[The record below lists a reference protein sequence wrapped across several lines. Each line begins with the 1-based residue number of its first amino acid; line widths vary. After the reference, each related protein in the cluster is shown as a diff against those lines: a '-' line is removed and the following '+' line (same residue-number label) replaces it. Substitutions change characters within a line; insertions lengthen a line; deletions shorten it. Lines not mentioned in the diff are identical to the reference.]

1 MPHYSDY
8 MAEMFFCQ
16 VHFDAQFS
24 LSNNHHLCVLCL
36 FGGCK
41 NDQDNNKTNLLKI
54 KNTML
59 LHEFSN
65 WKNKYD

>member
-1 MPHYSDY
+1 

-16 VHFDAQFS
+16 VHFDAQLKNTTFFS

-41 NDQDNNKTNLLKI
+41 KYQDNNKTTMILLKI
-54 KNTML
+54 KNM
-59 LHEFSN
+59 FSN